1 MFDLM
6 EEQRSM
12 FHSIEEQGLMYQ
24 QFLML
29 RASLGHQNH
38 HHHQHHPL
46 LPDKAEPCHM
56 HSQGLAESRT
66 AYIILYTLYITL
78 LDHI

>member
-6 EEQRSM
+6 EEQSSM

-29 RASLGHQNH
+29 HASLGHQSH
-38 HHHQHHPL
+38 HHHHHHHLL

-56 HSQGLAESRT
+56 HSQGLAESRKE
-66 AYIILYTLYITL
+66 
-78 LDHI
+78 